1 MRDLR
6 RRIGAAG
13 VVTIR
18 GGYRL
23 DVPRESVDAECFE
36 ELVRARRYG
45 EALALW
51 HGSALVEWAEQPWAR
66 AVAIRLE
73 EQRLAAL
80 ESRLAQDI
88 DAGLSSAVIAE
99 LTALVDEHPFRER
112 LRVLLIKALYA
123 TGRQAEALQAYA
135 HARRCLIDELG
146 LEPGPELRATEA
158 AVLAHDPALDVAPA
172 RPGAAPPVP
181 ATPLTGRI
189 RELATIRSALTVA
202 RLVTPLRTSGVG
214 KSRLAVEVASRLSPP
229 AGAVWFVNLAP
240 ASATGVAMTVA
251 RALQLAEFLV
261 TKSIS
266 SATTCIR
273 AQACSF
279 WTRASASSRSWPSW
293 PPNCWHA
300 VATCGSLRP
309 PARCCGRLASTSS
322 R

>member
-6 RRIGAAG
+6 RRIGTAG

-99 LTALVDEHPFRER
+99 LTALVDQHP
-112 LRVLLIKALYA
+112 L
-123 TGRQAEALQAYA
+123 
-135 HARRCLIDELG
+135 
-146 LEPGPELRATEA
+146 P
-158 AVLAHDPALDVAPA
+158 
-172 RPGAAPPVP
+172 
-181 ATPLTGRI
+181 
-189 RELATIRSALTVA
+189 
-202 RLVTPLRTSGVG
+202 
-214 KSRLAVEVASRLSPP
+214 
-229 AGAVWFVNLAP
+229 
-240 ASATGVAMTVA
+240 
-251 RALQLAEFLV
+251 
-261 TKSIS
+261 
-266 SATTCIR
+266 
-273 AQACSF
+273 
-279 WTRASASSRSWPSW
+279 
-293 PPNCWHA
+293 
-300 VATCGSLRP
+300 
-309 PARCCGRLASTSS
+309 
-322 R
+322 